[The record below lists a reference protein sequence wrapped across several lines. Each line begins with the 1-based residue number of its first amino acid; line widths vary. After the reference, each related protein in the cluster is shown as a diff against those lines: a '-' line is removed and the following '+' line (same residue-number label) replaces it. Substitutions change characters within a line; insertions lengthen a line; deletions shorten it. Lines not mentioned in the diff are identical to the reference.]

1 MNQQLGE
8 MQQNPATGAAEP
20 AAPPAGGSRS
30 GSAQSGAS
38 PTDGARQ
45 NISRPGTAGL
55 AAPHG
60 DLLFPPPI
68 KQGLFAE
75 YRENGFYD
83 EMFDKH
89 GVPRAHYQ
97 GVYDQLAAMSVSEF
111 EARRKR
117 ADLTFLQQGI
127 TFTVYGGES
136 GGSTER
142 IFPFDLVPRIITA
155 RKWARIEAG
164 LKQRIRALNL
174 FLQDV
179 YADQRI
185 LKDGVVPLDL
195 VLGCADFRR
204 EAYGCRAPGG
214 VHIHITGTDLVRD
227 VSGDYFVLEDNLRSP
242 SGACYVLENRQ
253 VMKHTFPNTFERYG
267 VRSVDGYASELRE
280 SLRRSA
286 PQGVENPTIVLLTP
300 GIFNSA
306 YYDHAFLA
314 RQMGIELCE
323 APDLV
328 VDDAHV
334 YMRTT
339 AGLQRVDVIYRR
351 IDDEYLD
358 PMVFRPDSILGVTGL
373 VNCWRAGNVTLANAI
388 GTGVADDKAVYA
400 WTPQIIKYYLDE
412 EPILPIVQTFSTA
425 REDDRKYVLE
435 HLNELV
441 VKPTNASGG
450 YGMLIGPRSTKAEIE
465 ATRARIEANPRGF
478 IAQPTLALS
487 RHPTYIEGS
496 ECFEGRHVDLRPF
509 IISGP
514 DDVRVLP
521 GGLTRVALVK
531 DSLVVNSS
539 QGGGSK
545 DTWVLS
551 KDF

>member
-1 MNQQLGE
+1 MMNQKMGGMEQSLG
-8 MQQNPATGAAEP
+8 N
-20 AAPPAGGSRS
+20 
-30 GSAQSGAS
+30 GSARQ
-38 PTDGARQ
+38 TTAR
-45 NISRPGTAGL
+45 
-55 AAPHG
+55 
-60 DLLFPPPI
+60 LFPPPV

-75 YRENGFYD
+75 YREDRFYD
-83 EMFDKH
+83 EMFDAN
-89 GVPRAHYQ
+89 GIPRAHYQ
-97 GVYDQLAAMSVSEF
+97 GVYDQLAAMSSKEF
-111 EARRKR
+111 TARRRR

-136 GGSTER
+136 GGNTER

-155 RKWARIEAG
+155 RKWERIERG
-164 LKQRIRALNL
+164 LEQRIRALNM
-174 FLQDV
+174 FLEDV
-179 YADQRI
+179 YGAQEI
-185 LKDGVVPLDL
+185 LRDGVVPLDL
-195 VLGCADFRR
+195 VLGCPDFRR
-204 EAYGCRAPGG
+204 EVFGVKAPGG

-227 VSGDYFVLEDNLRSP
+227 DSGEYFVLEDNLRSP

-253 VMKHTFPNTFERYG
+253 VMKHTFPHTFEHYG
-267 VRSVDGYASELRE
+267 VRSVDGYCSDLRE
-280 SLRRSA
+280 SLRRVA
-286 PQGVENPTIVLLTP
+286 PQGIDDPTIVLLTP
-300 GIFNSA
+300 GVYNAA

-339 AGLQRVDVIYRR
+339 AGLRRVDVIYRR
-351 IDDEYLD
+351 IDDEYID
-358 PMVFRPDSILGVTGL
+358 PLVFKPDSVLGVTGL
-373 VNCWRAGNVTLANAI
+373 INCWRAGNVAIANAV
-388 GTGVADDKAVYA
+388 GAGVADDKAVYA
-400 WTPQIIKYYLDE
+400 WTPQIIKYYLKQD
-412 EPILPIVQTFSTA
+412 PILPIVPTYSAA
-425 REDDRKYVLE
+425 RDDELVYILE
-435 HLNELV
+435 HLSELV

-450 YGMLIGPRSTKAEIE
+450 YGMMIGPRASKAEI
-465 ATRARIEANPRGF
+465 AAMRDRILANPRGY

-487 RHPTYIEGS
+487 RHPTYIDGC

-509 IISGP
+509 IIFDR
-514 DDVRVLP
+514 DDIKVLP

-551 KDF
+551 QDF

>member
-1 MNQQLGE
+1 MNQQLGD
-8 MQQNPATGAAEP
+8 MQQNFDEGAGQQTATYVGQPATP
-20 AAPPAGGSRS
+20 SAGR
-30 GSAQSGAS
+30 
-38 PTDGARQ
+38 
-45 NISRPGTAGL
+45 
-55 AAPHG
+55 
-60 DLLFPPPI
+60 LLFSPPI
-68 KQGLFAE
+68 KQGLFSE
-75 YRENGFYD
+75 YREQGFYD
-83 EMFDKH
+83 EMFDAE
-89 GVPRAHYQ
+89 GVPRAHNR
-97 GVYDQLAAMSVSEF
+97 GVYNQLASMSIADF

-127 TFTVYGGES
+127 TFTVYGGDS

-155 RKWARIEAG
+155 RKWAKLEAG
-164 LKQRIRALNL
+164 LIQRIKALNL
-174 FLQDV
+174 FLQDI
-179 YADQRI
+179 YSDQKI
-185 LKDGVVPLDL
+185 LRDGVLPMDL
-195 VLGCADFRR
+195 ILGCPDFRR
-204 EAYGCRAPGG
+204 EAYGCKAPGG
-214 VHIHITGTDLVRD
+214 VHIHVTGTDLVRD
-227 VSGDYFVLEDNLRSP
+227 ASGEYFVLEDNLRSP

-253 VMKHTFPNTFERYG
+253 VMKHTFPHTFERYG

-280 SLRRSA
+280 SLRLAA
-286 PQGVENPTIVLLTP
+286 PEGVDNPTIVLLTP

-328 VDDAHV
+328 VDGAFV

-351 IDDEYLD
+351 IDDDYLD

-425 REDDRKYVLE
+425 REDERKYVLE
-435 HLNELV
+435 HLSELV

-450 YGMLIGPRSTKAEIE
+450 YGMLIGPYSSKEEIE
-465 ATRARIEANPRGF
+465 DMRGRILANPRGF

-487 RHPTYIEGS
+487 RHPTYIEGGQ
-496 ECFEGRHVDLRPF
+496 CFEGRHVDLRPF

-514 DDVRVLP
+514 DDVRVMP

-531 DSLVVNSS
+531 GSLVVNSS

-545 DTWVLS
+545 DTWVLTQ
-551 KDF
+551 DF